1 MGSSA
6 FSLSVKTKLWIRAA
20 DLGLNTEMKKIIT
33 GHAGIQEPFI

>member
-20 DLGLNTEMKKIIT
+20 DLSLNTEMKKIIT